1 MKQPL
6 VSVVMSV
13 WNEEKYLTASIESI
27 LNQTFTDYEFVIIN
41 DGSTDRTQEILEIFV
56 HKDTRIKL
64 ILNAM
69 NVGCAASL
77 NKGIE
82 IARGKYIARMDSGD
96 ISNPTRFEK
105 QVNYLEG
112 EKNVSALG
120 TCGYWID
127 EHKQVIATWN
137 VVPTINSTILYKG
150 APTIDPSLMITKEL
164 FNTIGFYKTKYN
176 AYDFEFLARALKN
189 HITIANLQ
197 DYLFSTM
204 RRRGGLQYRS
214 IRRERA
220 GVLRTK
226 FSYLPYFLSCKSMFY
241 TLKSLVGCCL
251 PTSVMEKLAD
261 RWIMQSAVSTKTPTA
276 NDIT

>member
-1 MKQPL
+1 
-6 VSVVMSV
+6 MSV

-27 LNQTFTDYEFVIIN
+27 LNQTFTNYEFVIVN
-41 DGSTDRTQEILEIFV
+41 DGSTDKTQDILETFAK
-56 HKDTRIKL
+56 KDTRIKL
-64 ILNAM
+64 ILNTI
-69 NVGCAASL
+69 NVGCARSL

-82 IARGKYIARMDSGD
+82 VARGNYVAKMDSGD
-96 ISNPTRFEK
+96 ISHPARLEK
-105 QVNYLEG
+105 QVKYLEG
-112 EKNVSALG
+112 EKNVSVLG

-137 VVPTINSTILYKG
+137 VAPTINSTILYKG
-150 APTIDPSLMITKEL
+150 APTIDPSLMIAKEL

-261 RWIMQSAVSTKTPTA
+261 RWIMQSAIRRKNFSA
-276 NDIT
+276 NNTT